1 MKIVAFTL
9 GTQKRISFTKENSN
23 GFIEAYQLNT
33 RDMFR
38 PELRMAYEKAKD
50 FLLEAFS
57 TFKFAKA
64 DALIITAMGI
74 QWDKDFPLMMKK
86 VRFNITLN
94 NKMKDVCKIQTSW
107 IQVTEKNQA
116 MLEPIVDEIEAFVNG
131 ERAQG
136 KLFIDDIKPVPM
148 ATQRHLAE
156 YETDEFDADDV
167 KVFHVNDITVK
178 GVTQ

>member
-57 TFKFAKA
+57 TFKFAKS
-64 DALIITAMGI
+64 DAIIITAMGI

-116 MLEPIVDEIEAFVNG
+116 MLEPIVDEIESVCKW
-131 ERAQG
+131 R
-136 KLFIDDIKPVPM
+136 KSTRKIIY
-148 ATQRHLAE
+148 R
-156 YETDEFDADDV
+156 
-167 KVFHVNDITVK
+167 
-178 GVTQ
+178 

>member
-1 MKIVAFTL
+1 
-9 GTQKRISFTKENSN
+9 
-23 GFIEAYQLNT
+23 
-33 RDMFR
+33 
-38 PELRMAYEKAKD
+38 MAYEKAKD

-57 TFKFAKA
+57 TFKFAKS
-64 DALIITAMGI
+64 DAIIITAMGI

-148 ATQRHLAE
+148 ATQRHLAA
-156 YETDEFDADDV
+156 YETDEFDADDSHV
-167 KVFHVNDITVK
+167 IHVNDLQAK

>member
-1 MKIVAFTL
+1 
-9 GTQKRISFTKENSN
+9 
-23 GFIEAYQLNT
+23 
-33 RDMFR
+33 
-38 PELRMAYEKAKD
+38 
-50 FLLEAFS
+50 
-57 TFKFAKA
+57 
-64 DALIITAMGI
+64 MGI
-74 QWDKDFPLMMKK
+74 QWDKDVPLMMKK

-94 NKMKDVCKIQTSW
+94 NKTKDVCKIQTSW